1 MYSGSVSVG
10 MLLPAELG
18 CLGTSVTKAR
28 QNSAVSLLL
37 EESAVSHGTLLDPDE
52 HTSSSCPQLPGSPW
66 KVFALRETLAGL
78 APRQIYCP
86 LLAGRGGTGSWPTA
100 DGQKLRRSWGIYWT
114 GTHASQGCIC
124 ASALTHRAEN
134 KQLKHRF
141 LHLPSKP
148 DLAAF
153 HFSSPGQIHVTNSC
167 SQWIINI
174 NKAFN
179 WNLIEKHFHQHSWQ
193 EPPRTNAVSLPST
206 A

>member
-52 HTSSSCPQLPGSPW
+52 HTSPSCPQLPGSPW

-86 LLAGRGGTGSWPTA
+86 LLAGRGGTGS
-100 DGQKLRRSWGIYWT
+100 
-114 GTHASQGCIC
+114 
-124 ASALTHRAEN
+124 
-134 KQLKHRF
+134 
-141 LHLPSKP
+141 
-148 DLAAF
+148 
-153 HFSSPGQIHVTNSC
+153 
-167 SQWIINI
+167 
-174 NKAFN
+174 
-179 WNLIEKHFHQHSWQ
+179 
-193 EPPRTNAVSLPST
+193 
-206 A
+206 